1 MSSIKLLSDLTAW
14 NNFTLKEE
22 TPNRIIFEL
31 WEKAHWDKIAKS
43 INKGRLV
50 GNLTTI
56 ILLLGASVILL
67 LVIPKPW
74 GMFFFIASMIL
85 VTLFAFFRIRL
96 YQKTKFTSTPCAV
109 FDRNTGLA
117 KGIDIDFSTFKSIP
131 WQVEIS
137 QIDSL
142 ALKMDDPRFD
152 MAMLEALDSKRVL
165 LFTVFGRSNDLRK
178 NANILKKW
186 LQVNLQDEMKN

>member
-1 MSSIKLLSDLTAW
+1 MPSIKLLSDLTAW
-14 NNFTLKEE
+14 SNFTLKEE

-31 WEKAHWDKIAKS
+31 WDKAHWDKIAKG
-43 INKGRLV
+43 INKDRFV
-50 GNLTTI
+50 GNLTPI
-56 ILLLGASVILL
+56 ILLLGASVIL
-67 LVIPKPW
+67 VFIIPKPW
-74 GMFFFIASMIL
+74 GMICFIASIVL
-85 VTLFAFFRIRL
+85 VTLFAIFRIRL

-109 FDRNTGLA
+109 FDRSTGLA

-152 MAMLEALDSKRVL
+152 MAMLEALDSKRVS

-178 NANILKKW
+178 NANILKTW
-186 LQVNLQDEMKN
+186 LKVNLQDEIKN